1 MNKEKRKWRILTVIG
16 EQVKYNCENVYNADE
31 LVILHLK
38 YCQVTLAEK
47 NNVRKENLISP

>member
-1 MNKEKRKWRILTVIG
+1 MNNEKRKWRILTVIG

-38 YCQVTLAEK
+38 YCQVMLAEK